1 MPARSLYVDQND
13 RAAAVAELKEKGFLR
28 NFEARLKQNDGKVIW
43 TSISVT
49 IVNYGGVNSN
59 FAGFTDITERK
70 EAEGKLTENAAI
82 MQTILDTIPI
92 SLSLRDMEGRIQFF
106 NKFGAAYYEK
116 SPSDFMGKTL
126 EQAVSPAMGTTI
138 EPLIQQVIDTQEPI
152 LDLEY
157 HPGRL
162 SGTTMNLNL
171 VPVFDNN
178 GEMVGTL
185 ASSADIT
192 ARKAA
197 DDQLRLSEANFRNL
211 VENSIQGVCVDL
223 EGRFLFANQAMA
235 DIFSYESPL
244 DILNLSTAED
254 LIAPDE
260 VGRIKEYTRQRLA
273 RLAAPNRYRTQGVR
287 RDGTPVW
294 LEIMADVV
302 IWDGADAVMA
312 TVVDITAEVHA
323 EAGREQLADALN
335 HFPEPVVLFD
345 KEDRLIFRNDAYLR
359 DLQLVSDYDPMGQ
372 TFEAIMRRRAADG
385 YFPEAKGRTEEW
397 LLGRLAQ
404 HREQSGPVRVRRKRD
419 QEVWL
424 DLYDVATPDGGS
436 LTLFVDVTELRHQEG
451 QLRQAQ
457 KMEPIGQLTGGITHD
472 FNNILAIIKG
482 NLDLIEAQVEDD
494 SDLIEILSPALQAT
508 DWGADLTHR
517 LLAFARQ
524 QPLNISPINIPDLLN
539 NMDGMLRSSLG
550 ETIDVQCTYQADLW
564 PCNIDPAQLEQA
576 ILNLAVNARDAMTNG
591 GRLTIAASNEQISKV
606 RTYPQGALVPGA
618 YVLLTVTDT
627 GAGMAPIIAERAFDP
642 FFTTKEV
649 GQGTG
654 LGLSMVFGF
663 VKQSGGHISVESA
676 AGAGT
681 TF

>member
-1 MPARSLYVDQND
+1 
-13 RAAAVAELKEKGFLR
+13 
-28 NFEARLKQNDGKVIW
+28 
-43 TSISVT
+43 
-49 IVNYGGVNSN
+49 
-59 FAGFTDITERK
+59 
-70 EAEGKLTENAAI
+70 
-82 MQTILDTIPI
+82 
-92 SLSLRDMEGRIQFF
+92 
-106 NKFGAAYYEK
+106 
-116 SPSDFMGKTL
+116 
-126 EQAVSPAMGTTI
+126 
-138 EPLIQQVIDTQEPI
+138 
-152 LDLEY
+152 
-157 HPGRL
+157 
-162 SGTTMNLNL
+162 
-171 VPVFDNN
+171 
-178 GEMVGTL
+178 
-185 ASSADIT
+185 
-192 ARKAA
+192 
-197 DDQLRLSEANFRNL
+197 
-211 VENSIQGVCVDL
+211 
-223 EGRFLFANQAMA
+223 
-235 DIFSYESPL
+235 
-244 DILNLSTAED
+244 

-359 DLQLVSDYDPMGQ
+359 DLQLVSDCDPMGQ
-372 TFEAIMRRRAADG
+372 TFEAIMRRCAADG

-436 LTLFVDVTELRHQEG
+436 LMLFVDVIELRHQEG

-457 KMEPIGQLTGGITHD
+457 KMETIGQLTGGIAHD

-494 SDLIEILSPALQAT
+494 SDLIKILSPALRAM
-508 DWGADLTHR
+508 DRGADLTHR

-524 QPLNISPINIPDLLN
+524 QPLNISPINIPGLLN

-550 ETIDVQCTYQADLW
+550 
-564 PCNIDPAQLEQA
+564 
-576 ILNLAVNARDAMTNG
+576 
-591 GRLTIAASNEQISKV
+591 
-606 RTYPQGALVPGA
+606 
-618 YVLLTVTDT
+618 
-627 GAGMAPIIAERAFDP
+627 
-642 FFTTKEV
+642 
-649 GQGTG
+649 
-654 LGLSMVFGF
+654 
-663 VKQSGGHISVESA
+663 
-676 AGAGT
+676 
-681 TF
+681 